1 MRNYLWFIK
10 SAGLL
15 LSSPTQAQTPAPAVG
30 SGLRAEYYLG
40 ERFEQRAYTRTDPQ
54 INFDWRFESP
64 APGVPAEN
72 FSVRWT
78 GYLLAPVSGVYTF
91 HIAVDDGMRVWLGNR
106 KILDEWR
113 YQSEIQATRQVRLT
127 AGEYYPLRVEYFQG
141 SAPTRAF
148 LGWVLPNQ
156 EAEKGLDNLFGLL
169 PAVQEPAAVPARY
182 LFSRNPKAAVAAPAK
197 PASTPPRA
205 VVAGLPAGVTV
216 RQVPSAVVV
225 GRRPQPAPARV
236 AAAAQPR
243 RAVAEPPKAAAPTP
257 AVADLSELHKL
268 PAGAAVELRHMY
280 FEQSKARLLPA
291 SLPEMERLAQI
302 LKDNPALRLEIAGH
316 TDNVGDAN
324 LNQVLS
330 QQRAEVVRD
339 YLVRQQIAAER
350 LLAVGYGGTRP
361 VADNADPQ
369 QRPRNRRVEV
379 VVR

>member
-1 MRNYLWFIK
+1 MSN
-10 SAGLL
+10 AV
-15 LSSPTQAQTPAPAVG
+15 QAQSTAPATG

-40 ERFEQRAYTRTDPQ
+40 EHFEQRAHTRIDPQ
-54 INFDWRFESP
+54 INFNWNFQSP

-72 FSVRWT
+72 FSVRWM

-91 HIAVDDGMRVWLGNR
+91 HIAVDDGMRVWLGSN

-113 YQSEIQATRQVRLT
+113 YQPEVQATKQVRLQ
-127 AGEYYPLRVEYFQG
+127 AGEYYALRVEYFQG
-141 SAPTRAF
+141 TAPTRAY

-156 EAEKGLDNLFGLL
+156 EPEKTVDNLFGLL
-169 PAVQEPAAVPARY
+169 PAVQNPAPVPARY
-182 LFSRNPKAAVAAPAK
+182 LFSRNPKAAIAVAPPVQPAPQPVAAPHLPTGARVS
-197 PASTPPRA
+197 PAPGA
-205 VVAGLPAGVTV
+205 VVA
-216 RQVPSAVVV
+216 
-225 GRRPQPAPARV
+225 GRRPQPRPAAR
-236 AAAAQPR
+236 AAAAAAKPE
-243 RAVAEPPKAAAPTP
+243 ATTAAP
-257 AVADLSELHKL
+257 AKASLSELHKL
-268 PAGAAVELRHMY
+268 PVGAAVELQHLY
-280 FEQSKARLLPA
+280 FEQSKARLLPS

-324 LNQVLS
+324 LNQQLS

-361 VADNADPQ
+361 VANNADAQ